1 MADKNANNKIRWKDL
16 DCVTELIKYGA
27 DPNDVKFTSN
37 SSLRGTLIHTYVCHI
52 LEETNPK
59 DCAQSPT
66 PDRRVLRK
74 LIQFNTDI
82 NKGTNRVRTIKF
94 IISNEVAYR

>member
-1 MADKNANNKIRWKDL
+1 M
-16 DCVTELIKYGA
+16 TELIKYGA
-27 DPNDVKFTSN
+27 DPNDVKATYY
-37 SSLRGTLIHTYVCHI
+37 RETLIHTYVCHI

-74 LIQFNTDI
+74 LIEFNTDI
-82 NKGTNRVRTIKF
+82 NKGSNRVRTI
-94 IISNEVAYR
+94 

>member
-27 DPNDVKFTSN
+27 DPNDIKFTTIHYEE
-37 SSLRGTLIHTYVCHI
+37 TLIHTYVSHI
-52 LEETNPK
+52 LEKTNPK

-74 LIQFNTDI
+74 LIEFNTDI
-82 NKGTNRVRTIKF
+82 NKRSNRVRT
-94 IISNEVAYR
+94 N